1 MAIHNL
7 CKPCAAKAEKRYE
20 VHPTDSY
27 GTEKITCD
35 YCGRRRFGRK
45 YEVKRRNGSER
56 KTNKGTGNS

>member
-7 CKPCAAKAEKRYE
+7 CKPCAVSAGKRYE
-20 VHPTDSY
+20 VRPADSD

-45 YEVKRRNGSER
+45 YEIKRR
-56 KTNKGTGNS
+56 KGNE